1 MADGSLLVYHERDAL
16 RHAEETQ
23 YTIEPG
29 NVLLGVAEQW
39 KLQPELLREA
49 LVGSF
54 TVDADAE
61 DLRLRLFEEGET
73 SLVRLE
79 LAGSGGSVGKHVKSQ
94 HDVPLAAKTAQLDAI
109 ALVIGKFKIRGR
121 VTNLE
126 RNHAL
131 FRE

>member
-1 MADGSLLVYHERDAL
+1 M
-16 RHAEETQ
+16 
-23 YTIEPG
+23 
-29 NVLLGVAEQW
+29 
-39 KLQPELLREA
+39 
-49 LVGSF
+49 
-54 TVDADAE
+54 
-61 DLRLRLFEEGET
+61 RLFEEGET

-126 RNHAL
+126 RSHAL

>member
-1 MADGSLLVYHERDAL
+1 
-16 RHAEETQ
+16 
-23 YTIEPG
+23 
-29 NVLLGVAEQW
+29 
-39 KLQPELLREA
+39 
-49 LVGSF
+49 LVGGF

-79 LAGSGGSVGKHVKSQ
+79 LAGSSGCVGKHVEGE
-94 HDVPLAAKTAQLDAI
+94 DDIPLAAKVAQLDAI
-109 ALVIGKFKIRGR
+109 ALVIGEFKIRGR

-126 RNHAL
+126 RSHAL